1 MAQGLTSYARS
12 SVKLTA
18 AIKAGYFLEMVP
30 LLFFCIH
37 GVAPA
42 KTYQG

>member
-1 MAQGLTSYARS
+1 MAQGSTSYTHS
-12 SVKLTA
+12 SIKLTA
-18 AIKAGYFLEMVP
+18 AIKAGYFLEIVP
-30 LLFFCIH
+30 LLFLCVH